1 MTDSSKLPVIIVPA
15 RLASTRFPKKLLAQV
30 RGKPLILWTA
40 ERISRIA
47 PEFQLYFAVDG
58 LEIGSVLKTAGFN
71 VIETE
76 ASLASGTDRIASANQ
91 IINANSIIN
100 VQGDEPLI
108 ERVHLLS
115 LVEALKQKEAS
126 MSTLAVPFTNEQDYL
141 DPNQVKVVCDQNGY
155 ALYFSRAPI
164 PHTRTL
170 DDQVNTE
177 TTALKHLGMYGYK
190 AEFLKR
196 FTSIPEGRLEKLE
209 KLEQLRALESGA
221 KISVSVVN
229 SATIGVDSID
239 DLKRFENHLDI
250 E

>member
-1 MTDSSKLPVIIVPA
+1 MSK
-15 RLASTRFPKKLLAQV
+15 
-30 RGKPLILWTA
+30 
-40 ERISRIA
+40 
-47 PEFQLYFAVDG
+47 
-58 LEIGSVLKTAGFN
+58 
-71 VIETE
+71 
-76 ASLASGTDRIASANQ
+76 
-91 IINANSIIN
+91 
-100 VQGDEPLI
+100 
-108 ERVHLLS
+108 
-115 LVEALKQKEAS
+115 
-126 MSTLAVPFTNEQDYL
+126 DYL

-170 DDQVNTE
+170 DDQVKAE